1 MTPTFLAWNKWLYR
15 NLVHEDRGRGEFGDR
30 KILHPV
36 LYLYL
41 KPLASG
47 ELDGCDP
54 RM

>member
-1 MTPTFLAWNKWLYR
+1 MTPKFLAWNKWVHR
-15 NLVHEDRGRGEFGDR
+15 DLVHENRGRDEFGDR

-36 LYLYL
+36 LHFGF

-47 ELDGCDP
+47 ELDGCEP

>member
-1 MTPTFLAWNKWLYR
+1 MTPKFLAWNKWVYR
-15 NLVHEDRGRGEFGDR
+15 DLVHEIRGRGEFGDR

-36 LYLYL
+36 LYFDL

-47 ELDGCDP
+47 ELDPCDP